1 MANTTTKA
9 PKKPQEVLYAAV
21 GVGDLAIEKVRNIP
35 TIADRKVRTKAYKDF
50 VKRGKSL
57 TTRIR
62 NSAPTKQALAQ
73 TKTARSQVKA
83 AATSVSKAVRAN
95 AQGSSRKAAEQTK
108 VAQTQV
114 KAAAT
119 SVRKAAGASARAT
132 KAAAEKT
139 VQAS

>member
-1 MANTTTKA
+1 MANTKA
-9 PKKPQEVLYAAV
+9 NRKSQEVLYAAV
-21 GVGDLAIEKVRNIP
+21 GVGDFAIEKVRNIP
-35 TIADRKVRTKAYKDF
+35 TIADRKTRTKTYKDL
-50 VKRGKSL
+50 VKRGRSL
-57 TTRIR
+57 TTRIK

-83 AATSVSKAVRAN
+83 AATSVSKAIRAN
-95 AQGSSRKAAEQTK
+95 AEGSSQKAAEQTK
-108 VAQTQV
+108 VARTQV

-132 KAAAEKT
+132 KAAAEKA

>member
-1 MANTTTKA
+1 MANTKA
-9 PKKPQEVLYAAV
+9 NNKSQEVLYAAV
-21 GVGDLAIEKVRNIP
+21 GVGDLAIEKVRSIP
-35 TIADRKVRTKAYKDF
+35 AIADKKVRTKTYKDL
-50 VKRGKSL
+50 VKRGRSL
-57 TTRIR
+57 TTRIK

-83 AATSVSKAVRAN
+83 ATTSVSKAIRAN
-95 AQGSSRKAAEQTK
+95 AEGSSQKAAEQTK
-108 VAQTQV
+108 VARSQV

-132 KAAAEKT
+132 RAAAEKA